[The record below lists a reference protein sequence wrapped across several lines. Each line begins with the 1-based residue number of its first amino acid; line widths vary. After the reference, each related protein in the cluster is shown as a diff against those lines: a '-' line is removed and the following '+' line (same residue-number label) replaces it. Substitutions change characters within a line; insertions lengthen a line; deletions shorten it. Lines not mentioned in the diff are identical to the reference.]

1 MGLPDGHY
9 RIKYCKFDD
18 TFDTGGSEIVSGP
31 MTKDEAIKF
40 KVDSAKQHDYHG
52 INCEYDMRV
61 RKNGNWHHMHHATG
75 EATEHRTHI
84 TVLNENTYKL
94 PEANSVS
101 SKEQE
106 DEETRLIGERM
117 SREVGYDVTRGTGCR
132 NAKSGLMQTS
142 ISATIRNNIATERHE
157 KILRDT
163 ARGKEP
169 GYGKP
174 ADNELTKSH
183 YAAYC
188 EFENG
193 CEETGQKSFEYNK
206 VKAVLN
212 EIGFQGVELYE
223 TLTKVAKAPDVKKYL
238 ESGVISTRED
248 LESVLTS
255 ASKSASVTKT
265 RKR

>member
-9 RIKYCKFDD
+9 RIKYRNFDD
-18 TFDTGGSEIVSGP
+18 TFDTGGSDIVAGP
-31 MTKDEAIKF
+31 MSKEEAVQF
-40 KVDSAKQHDYHG
+40 KEDSAKQHSYHG

-61 RKNGNWHHMHHATG
+61 RKDGNWHHMHHATG

-84 TVLNENTYKL
+84 AILNENTYKL
-94 PEANSVS
+94 PEASS
-101 SKEQE
+101 LSKEQE

-117 SREVGYDVTRGTGCR
+117 SREAGYDVTRGTGR
-132 NAKSGLMQTS
+132 KEAKSGLMQTS
-142 ISATIRNNIATERHE
+142 VSATIRNNMATERHE
-157 KILRDT
+157 ENLRDT
-163 ARGKEP
+163 AHGIEP

-174 ADNELTKSH
+174 TDTELTKSH

-193 CEETGQKSFEYNK
+193 CEETGQNSFEYNK
-206 VKAVLN
+206 VKTVLN
-212 EIGFQGVELYE
+212 AIGFHGVELYE
-223 TLTKVAKAPDVKKYL
+223 MLAKVSKAPDVKKYL

-255 ASKSASVTKT
+255 ANKSISVTKT
-265 RKR
+265 RQR

>member
-18 TFDTGGSEIVSGP
+18 TLDTGGSEIVSGP
-31 MTKDEAIKF
+31 MTKDEAVQF
-40 KVDSAKQHDYHG
+40 KEYSAKQHSYHG
-52 INCEYDMRV
+52 INCEFDMRV

-84 TVLNENTYKL
+84 TILNENTYKL
-94 PEANSVS
+94 PEANTFS

-132 NAKSGLMQTS
+132 DAKSGLMQTS
-142 ISATIRNNIATERHE
+142 VSATIRNNIVTERHE

-163 ARGKEP
+163 ARGIESE
-169 GYGKP
+169 YEKP
-174 ADNELTKSH
+174 TNTEFTKSQ

-248 LESVLTS
+248 LEAVLTS
-255 ASKSASVTKT
+255 ASKSASVVKT